1 MTTYIVTRRCVT
13 GVNEYRYYRGI
24 EQIGKATAFLLPDYP
39 VTLQCTGLM
48 LRYVNDPEIT
58 RVSGISRPVFDA
70 DCGEEYAR
78 VYWDGTGRHRLYTP
92 FGKFPVEYRDGV
104 YAFGRRDVCIA
115 GIRTIR
121 KGSPLHPEWETVKED
136 QWEPRMAMV
145 TTERLPDELAL
156 LMLAFPLLQLA
167 P

>member
-1 MTTYIVTRRCVT
+1 MTSYIVTRRCTT

-24 EQIGKATAFLLPDYP
+24 EQIGKATAFVMPDYP

-58 RVSGISRPVFDA
+58 RVCGISRPVFDA

-92 FGKFPVEYRDGV
+92 FGKFLVEYRDGV
-104 YAFGRRDVCIA
+104 YAFGRGEACIA
-115 GIRTIR
+115 GSRTIR
-121 KGSPLHPEWETVKED
+121 KGSVLRAEWETVKD
-136 QWEPRMAMV
+136 AQWEPHMAMM
-145 TTERLPDELAL
+145 TTEQLPDELAL